1 MQISTSLQ
9 NTFTPI
15 PTSEVSKSTLSSTVQ
30 TDTSTLKTDTINKSA
45 YNYFDVGED
54 ISPYIQMDPVQEKTN
69 QELVAYLTG
78 IMNDTTPEGKKN
90 LKAFDTRLY
99 GAILSVDNMTK
110 EEFQKLEADLMA
122 EKYTTSSQ
130 PYPISFDKPY
140 SVFGI
145 GGEVIRGMSMEEMKD
160 FLGKDYAKNTVLD
173 LETIIKTRGVFIVD
187 FNERQ
192 KQFPHEMG
200 EPIKT
205 LTLDPTLIN
214 DDYHRYTKD
223 ESYKLSLERFKN
235 LYSFSDEFSKTDKFQ
250 ELFDKYNVKLGEKKS
265 EILQTL
271 KPVYEAVG
279 SKAYIT
285 AEVAKQG
292 FSKSEAI
299 NYYTNVSK
307 ELTDRLSW
315 RGLDNATSLVSDL
328 KESIKLYDKIATGL
342 KEMWG
347 YGDLDVRA

>member
-9 NTFTPI
+9 NTFTPT
-15 PTSEVSKSTLSSTVQ
+15 PTAEVSKSTLSSTVP
-30 TDTSTLKTDTINKSA
+30 TDTSTQKTDTINKDA
-45 YNYFDVGED
+45 YNYFDLGED
-54 ISPYIQMDPVQEKTN
+54 ISQYTQTDPVQEKTN
-69 QELVAYLTG
+69 QELVSYLSG
-78 IMNDTTPEGKKN
+78 IMSDSTAEGKKN

-99 GAILSVDNMTK
+99 AALFTDEDIK
-110 EEFQKLEADLMA
+110 EINARLFAGSEDKKTD
-122 EKYTTSSQ
+122 SQ
-130 PYPISFDKPY
+130 EYYSISFDRPY
-140 SVFGI
+140 SIHGI
-145 GGEVIRGMSMEEMKD
+145 DGEYIKGMNMAEMKD
-160 FLGKDYAKNTVLD
+160 FLGKDYAKNAVLD
-173 LETIIKTRGVFIVD
+173 IETIIKNTGVFIVD

-200 EPIKT
+200 EPIRT

-223 ESYKLSLERFKN
+223 ESNKLSLERFKK

-265 EILQTL
+265 EILQSV
-271 KPVYEAVG
+271 KPVYDAVG

-285 AEVAKQG
+285 SQVVNKG

-299 NYYTNVSK
+299 DYYSNVSK
-307 ELTDRLSW
+307 ELTDMLSPSSKNITH
-315 RGLDNATSLVSDL
+315 GEYIVKEM
-328 KESIKLYDKIATGL
+328 KESIKLYDKIVADL
-342 KEMWG
+342 KDMWG